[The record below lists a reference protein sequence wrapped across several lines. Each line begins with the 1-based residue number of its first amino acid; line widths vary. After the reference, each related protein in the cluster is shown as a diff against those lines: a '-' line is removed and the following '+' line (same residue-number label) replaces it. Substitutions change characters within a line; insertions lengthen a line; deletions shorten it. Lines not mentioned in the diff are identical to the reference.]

1 MANKKISELT
11 SKSADLESNDLFAI
25 AEDDGS
31 GGHASKH
38 LTGEDIKHGIT
49 RVDKN
54 SQTTNYTLALS
65 DRDKL
70 VEMDLAT
77 SMTLT
82 IPTNAV
88 AGFDI
93 GTQILI
99 VQKGAGQVTIS
110 GDTGVTVY
118 SEGVKVKTVGRY
130 ALATLIKCD
139 TDTWYL
145 GGNLEV

>member
-11 SKSADLESNDLFAI
+11 SKSADLESDDLFAI

-31 GGHASKH
+31 GSHTSKH
-38 LTGEDIKHGIT
+38 LTGENLKHGIT
-49 RVDKN
+49 RIDKN
-54 SQTTNYTLALS
+54 SQTTNYTLALT
-65 DRDKL
+65 DRDRL
-70 VEMDLAT
+70 VEMDLGT

-82 IPTNAV
+82 VPTNAV
-88 AGFDI
+88 VGFDI

-110 GDTGVTVY
+110 GDSGVTVY

-139 TDTWYL
+139 TDIWYL
-145 GGNLEV
+145 GGNLES

>member
-11 SKSADLESNDLFAI
+11 SKSADLESDDLFAI

-49 RVDKN
+49 RVDKS
-54 SQTTNYTLALS
+54 SQTTNYTLSLS
-65 DRDKL
+65 DRDRL
-70 VEMDLAT
+70 VEMNLAT
-77 SMTLT
+77 PNTLT
-82 IPTNAV
+82 IPAESAV
-88 AGFDI
+88 NFDV
-93 GTQILI
+93 GTQILV

-110 GDTGVTVY
+110 GDTGVVVY
-118 SEGVKVKTVGRY
+118 SEGSKVKMVGRY

-139 TDTWYL
+139 SDTWYL
-145 GGNLEV
+145 GGNLEA

>member
-11 SKSADLESNDLFAI
+11 SKSADLESDDLFAI

-54 SQTTNYTLALS
+54 SQTTNYTLSLS

-70 VEMDLAT
+70 VEMSLST
-77 SMTLT
+77 SNTLT
-82 IPTNAV
+82 IPAESATN
-88 AGFDI
+88 FDI
-93 GTQILI
+93 GTQIL
-99 VQKGAGQVTIS
+99 VAQKGAGQVTIS
-110 GDTGVTVY
+110 GDTGVVVY
-118 SEGVKVKTVGRY
+118 SEGSKFKMVGRY

-139 TDTWYL
+139 SDTWYL
-145 GGNLEV
+145 GGNLEA

>member
-25 AEDDGS
+25 AEDDGAGS
-31 GGHASKH
+31 HASKH

-49 RVDKN
+49 RVDK
-54 SQTTNYTLALS
+54 STQTTNYTLSTS

-70 VEMDLAT
+70 VEMNSASDN
-77 SMTLT
+77 TLT
-82 IPTNAV
+82 VPTNAV

-93 GTQILI
+93 GTQII
-99 VQKGAGQVTIS
+99 VVQKGAGKITIS

-118 SEGVKVKTVGRY
+118 SEGSKTNTVGRY
-130 ALATLIKCD
+130 ALATLIKCE

-145 GGNLEV
+145 GGNLEA